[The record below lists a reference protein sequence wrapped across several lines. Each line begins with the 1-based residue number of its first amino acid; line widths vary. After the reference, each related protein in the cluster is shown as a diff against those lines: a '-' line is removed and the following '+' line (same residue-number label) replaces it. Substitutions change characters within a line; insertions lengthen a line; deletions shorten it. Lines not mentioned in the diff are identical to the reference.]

1 MSVLGI
7 AAAAAGQAN
16 TMRKVDFAGPARKKP
31 SDAKASAIGALP
43 VGSGNK
49 LLANAVQ
56 SLGQAAAQAEP
67 ATALGGRVNL
77 TA

>member
-1 MSVLGI
+1 ML
-7 AAAAAGQAN
+7 
-16 TMRKVDFAGPARKKP
+16 KVDFSGPARKKP
-31 SDAKASAIGALP
+31 GGAKASAIGALP
-43 VGSGNK
+43 VSSGNK

-56 SLGQAAAQAEP
+56 SLGQAAAQATP